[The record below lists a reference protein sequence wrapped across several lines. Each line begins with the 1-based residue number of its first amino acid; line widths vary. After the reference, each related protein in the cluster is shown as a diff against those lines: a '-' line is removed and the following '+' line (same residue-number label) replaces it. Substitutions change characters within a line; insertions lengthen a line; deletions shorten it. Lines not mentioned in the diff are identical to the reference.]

1 MFANSPRSV
10 SRRPPAQ
17 DPNQKRLVADEN
29 ICRPPVYHKHTA
41 NRSPKP
47 NGHSLG
53 EQGKAMSRYAYQ
65 VDAQLESDDHTK
77 SELSKSLFDLL
88 PQHANNTDSPIQ
100 TALRSKSQDG
110 DVEILYSFDN
120 KGPSPGEKGRQ
131 VDLGGLVEKA
141 EQKWVAQQTDRIV
154 RGEYEVLDEEGETM
168 TVSKSKFKKSP
179 KQKTIKSQPRTV
191 KGLEGEEDD
200 GFELI

>member
-1 MFANSPRSV
+1 M
-10 SRRPPAQ
+10 
-17 DPNQKRLVADEN
+17 
-29 ICRPPVYHKHTA
+29 
-41 NRSPKP
+41 
-47 NGHSLG
+47 
-53 EQGKAMSRYAYQ
+53 
-65 VDAQLESDDHTK
+65 
-77 SELSKSLFDLL
+77 
-88 PQHANNTDSPIQ
+88 
-100 TALRSKSQDG
+100 
-110 DVEILYSFDN
+110 EILYSFDD

-154 RGEYEVLDEEGETM
+154 RGEYEVLDKEGETM

-179 KQKTIKSQPRTV
+179 KQKVIKSQPSTV